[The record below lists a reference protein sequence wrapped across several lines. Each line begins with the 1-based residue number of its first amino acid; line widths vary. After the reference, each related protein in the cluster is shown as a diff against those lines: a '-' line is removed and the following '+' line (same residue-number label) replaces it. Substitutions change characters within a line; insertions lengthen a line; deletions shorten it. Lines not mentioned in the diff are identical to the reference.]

1 VSASA
6 LLEDHATRFPPDHRR
21 AERARVRL
29 PLWVWPQHGEF
40 DHVIAESEDISAL
53 GIRVVL
59 DCPLAEGAEVAL
71 SLPTRACPAEIGLPP
86 ALEGKAIA
94 RRVSRISATHCTAV
108 LVLHEA
114 LAQSMEM
121 ALYMACLLGREGGHA
136 ALGSIT

>member
-1 VSASA
+1 VSAAA
-6 LLEDHATRFPPDHRR
+6 LLEDHATHFPAEHRR
-21 AERARVRL
+21 AERAQVRL

-40 DHVIAESEDISAL
+40 DRVIAESEDISAL

-59 DCPLAEGAEVAL
+59 NRSLAEGDEVAV
-71 SLPTRACPAEIGLPP
+71 SIPTRACPAEIGLPP

-94 RRVSRISATHCTAV
+94 RRVARISATHCTAV

-114 LAQSMEM
+114 MAQSMEM

-136 ALGSIT
+136 ALGSLA